1 MKKLALATLTGGIVG
16 AIIILLFMFVFD
28 VNKKHEEEGLR
39 LVSNDS
45 TENAKDRKEKMLVY
59 GDYKDLDS
67 TDYMLIPLGVKTLET
82 QKRMTSK
89 TSAAIATSSATAKE
103 DTEQE
108 PQGDYQN
115 YKYNFYSLTFGNCN
129 NIIFYNKKTEET
141 HLLLQKPAIISEFYF
156 PYPIKKYKW
165 KKYSFLLLGIR
176 EDDTNADGYINDE
189 DAEKIYTADLSGAN
203 MIQINPDNTQL
214 MNWYI
219 DSTTNN
225 ILLQV
230 RYDSNKDQ
238 KFNYYDDVDIL
249 KTQIGNFSTGQPI
262 INTEIKNNI
271 QSILNKIK

>member
-1 MKKLALATLTGGIVG
+1 MKKLVLATLTGGIVG

-28 VNKKHEEEGLR
+28 TNRKHEEVGLR

-45 TENAKDRKEKMLVY
+45 IENAKDRKEKILVY

-67 TDYMLIPLGVKTLET
+67 TDYMLIPLGMKTLES
-82 QKRMTSK
+82 QKRNNSK
-89 TSAAIATSSATAKE
+89 TSDITGTSASSE
-103 DTEQE
+103 IEE
-108 PQGDYQN
+108 NPEGNQN
-115 YKYNFYSLTFGNCN
+115 YKYNFHSISFEDCN

-156 PYPIKKYKW
+156 PFPNKAYKG
-165 KKYSFLLLGIR
+165 KKYSFLLLGVR

-203 MIQINPDNTQL
+203 MIQISPDNTQL
-214 MNWYI
+214 VDWYI

-225 ILLQV
+225 ILLKV
-230 RYDSNKDQ
+230 RFDNKKKK

-249 KTQIGNFSTGQPI
+249 KTQIGNFSKAQPI
-262 INTEIKNNI
+262 INPEIKKNI
-271 QSILNKIK
+271 EGILNKIK

>member
-1 MKKLALATLTGGIVG
+1 MKKLVLATLTGGIVG

-28 VNKKHEEEGLR
+28 TNRKHEEVGLR

-45 TENAKDRKEKMLVY
+45 IENAKDRKEKILVY

-67 TDYMLIPLGVKTLET
+67 TDYMLIPLGMKTLES
-82 QKRMTSK
+82 QKRNNSK
-89 TSAAIATSSATAKE
+89 TSAITGTSASSE
-103 DTEQE
+103 IEE
-108 PQGDYQN
+108 NPEGNQN
-115 YKYNFYSLTFGNCN
+115 YKYNFHSISFEDCN

-156 PYPIKKYKW
+156 PFPNKAYKG
-165 KKYSFLLLGIR
+165 KKYSFLLLGVR

-203 MIQINPDNTQL
+203 MIQISPDNTQL
-214 MNWYI
+214 VDWYI

-225 ILLQV
+225 ILLKV
-230 RYDSNKDQ
+230 RFDNNKDQ

-249 KTQIGNFSTGQPI
+249 KTQIGNFSKAQPI
-262 INTEIKNNI
+262 INPEIKKNI
-271 QSILNKIK
+271 EGILNKIK